1 MSWVSVSSPLLLEP
15 LALDVESEIAEVALV
30 ALVWLV
36 LGVRSLISE
45 VSRSAAEEIGVIDTV
60 TSLSRT
66 KCAAK
71 HHADHK
77 ILLYRPTRDD
87 SSIAPQSFFYNYRF
101 P

>member
-60 TSLSRT
+60 TS
-66 KCAAK
+66 
-71 HHADHK
+71 
-77 ILLYRPTRDD
+77 
-87 SSIAPQSFFYNYRF
+87 F
-101 P
+101 